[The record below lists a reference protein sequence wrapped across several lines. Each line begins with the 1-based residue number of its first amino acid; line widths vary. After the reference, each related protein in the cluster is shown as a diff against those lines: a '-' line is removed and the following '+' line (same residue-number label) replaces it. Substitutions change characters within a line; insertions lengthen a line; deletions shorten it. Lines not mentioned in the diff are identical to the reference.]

1 MKQLRDYQEN
11 AISMARA
18 EFSKG
23 LTKIM
28 IWLATGGGKSVI
40 FGQIAYNLNQAQKRT
55 IFVVRRRQLIFQA
68 QQHLIN
74 WGLNVGVII
83 AGKKIDADKPVQVCS
98 IDTIRARMKSGE
110 MDFLKEFDAVIVDE
124 CHDCTSPTYQKFF
137 EFLGTNKIFFGL
149 TATPF
154 EVGNKIHDFWDSCVK
169 PIEVH
174 ELRDRGFLT
183 DATVYMSHTVDTSSL
198 KAQATG
204 DYKNKEAFDMM
215 AEKRV
220 VGNIVEEYQR
230 LGKNKAAILF
240 AVNIEHSEM
249 MAEAFNKE
257 DIPAIHCDQ
266 STPQGERDEAIRKL
280 SNGEIKILCNVNI
293 FSTGVDIPQAE
304 VGIMARPT
312 ASEILYIQQ
321 VGRLLRPYKVCS
333 KCKTERGAEDRCH
346 ICGDSSTLY
355 EKERA
360 IILDHGENT
369 SRFGLPYDIRDAVL
383 TEEDLQIKK
392 GKKKQL
398 PSDVKI
404 IRVRECKKC
413 FACNPLNAKVC
424 LDCGEPLGSDK
435 PREIKTTDGTLVECT
450 PEAYFEL
457 QKKKAREEYR
467 NLKSVQLQNDYKTT
481 WVYFKLKD
489 KFKNNP
495 KCCQDIVPKWFY
507 RTWITGG
514 FDG

>member
-1 MKQLRDYQEN
+1 MKKLRDYQN
-11 AISMARA
+11 KAISMARSQFA
-18 EFSKG
+18 NG

-40 FGQIAYNLNQAQKRT
+40 FGQLAYNLRKAEKRV

-68 QQHLIN
+68 QKHLKS
-74 WGLNVGVII
+74 WGLNVGVVI
-83 AGKKIDADKPVQVCS
+83 AGKKVDPTKPVQVCS
-98 IDTIRARMKSGE
+98 IDTIRARMNNGDL
-110 MDFLKEFDAVIVDE
+110 DFLKDFEAVIVDE
-124 CHDCTSPTYQKFF
+124 CHDCTSPSYHKFF
-137 EFLGTNKIFFGL
+137 EYIGMNKIYFGL

-154 EVGNKIHDFWDSCVK
+154 EVGNKVHDFWQSCVK

-174 ELRDRGFLT
+174 ELKEKGFLT
-183 DATVYMSHTVDTSSL
+183 DATVFMSHSVDTSGL

-204 DYKNKEAFDMM
+204 DYKNKEVFDMM

-230 LGKNKAAILF
+230 LGKNKPAILF

-249 MAEAFNKE
+249 MAKAFNE
-257 DIPAIHCDQ
+257 AGIPAIHCDQ
-266 STPQGERDEAIRKL
+266 STPQGERDEAINKL
-280 SNGEIKILCNVNI
+280 ATGKIKVLCNVNI

-321 VGRLLRPYKVCS
+321 LGRLLRPYKVCGS
-333 KCKTERGAEDRCH
+333 CKTERGAEKHCH
-346 ICGDSSTLY
+346 VCGS
-355 EKERA
+355 EKVQYNKEKA

-369 SRFGLPYDIRDAVL
+369 GRFGLPFDIREAVL

-392 GKKKQL
+392 GKKREI

-404 IRVRECKKC
+404 IRVRECKSC
-413 FACNPLNAKVC
+413 FACNPLSAKVC
-424 LDCGEPLGSDK
+424 LDCGEKLGSDNA
-435 PREIKTTDGTLVECT
+435 REIKTTDGTLIECT

-457 QKKKAREEYR
+457 QKKRARDEY
-467 NLKSVQLQNDYKTT
+467 NKLKSVQLQNDYKLT

-495 KCCQDIVPKWFY
+495 KPCQDIVPKWFY
-507 RTWITGG
+507 RKWVHGE